1 MPLRHVYTSLFSTG
15 LHLQNSLLKLRHMEG
30 LFESLEK
37 SKDKETVA
45 NLMPDEKQLL
55 EWLQGFADIQNELNV
70 CITCLDGGVEEME
83 VMARPGS
90 SNSDASSR
98 HRERESGE
106 LSATESAWG
115 DLDVNSAEREEIRRS
130 GDQERE
136 EIRRSG
142 DQEREEIRHMDEVF
156 EAFIA
161 HDFKVEGLG
170 FDDDFVPR
178 ELETETVSKQS
189 NRDLKE
195 SVLNGQNCQTEKRE
209 VKAFSIVE
217 ENGKHEDPSK
227 SFMATNAL
235 GLSQETE
242 SDADSIL
249 SDTNTVKSGDLQ
261 RGLMRGSVSSL
272 SLSSRTLSESSEDNR
287 SDVEVDKSRKLYNRT
302 AMTSSY
308 CQVNHMLKRLR

>member
-45 NLMPDEKQLL
+45 NLMPNEKQLL
-55 EWLQGFADIQNELNV
+55 EWLQGFADIQHELSV

-136 EIRRSG
+136 EIKRSGDQEREEIRRSG

-178 ELETETVSKQS
+178 ELETEKETKQS

-209 VKAFSIVE
+209 VKALSIVE

-227 SFMATNAL
+227 SFMAANAL

-242 SDADSIL
+242 SEADSIL

-272 SLSSRTLSESSEDNR
+272 VSSLSLSSRTLSESSEDNR
-287 SDVEVDKSRKLYNRT
+287 SDVEVDSNNLY
-302 AMTSSY
+302 SI
-308 CQVNHMLKRLR
+308 HL